1 MIPRRDESS
10 SRYVVKAPVALHMG
24 YQGVAGRYPGTLLGV
39 IAYERQQF
47 YDAQRHGI
55 LMDRYKAGQ
64 RGVPRPSYDADLD
77 ALVPVVRGQM
87 PAFFAA
93 SNENE
98 IRRAIDIAKEFDLKL
113 TIVGATEG
121 FRALDVL
128 KGARPVVVS
137 VDFPQAVEVTGWAY
151 RGAQRRELNDSATR
165 DAAIRKILEANAAT
179 LNRAGVRF
187 ALAPGALKPN
197 DFIANVHKAIAAG
210 LPREVAVEALTIRA
224 AEIAGVA
231 DQLGSIEQGK
241 IADLVVS
248 DGPPLADNAR
258 IRTVFVDGIDYDVAP
273 PAPAGR
279 NAQRAG
285 SGRGA
290 GGEMAQVAGTW
301 TLTVNGP
308 QGAVTSTLTMTQ
320 TGDALDGQM
329 ISQFGNAAISDG
341 RVNGR
346 TVSWIASFQI
356 SGERTTVNF
365 EGEVDGNRM
374 TGRARTGESG
384 TMTFTAE
391 RKP

>member
-1 MIPRRDESS
+1 
-10 SRYVVKAPVALHMG
+10 
-24 YQGVAGRYPGTLLGV
+24 
-39 IAYERQQF
+39 
-47 YDAQRHGI
+47 
-55 LMDRYKAGQ
+55 
-64 RGVPRPSYDADLD
+64 
-77 ALVPVVRGQM
+77 
-87 PAFFAA
+87 
-93 SNENE
+93 
-98 IRRAIDIAKEFDLKL
+98 
-113 TIVGATEG
+113 
-121 FRALDVL
+121 
-128 KGARPVVVS
+128 
-137 VDFPQAVEVTGWAY
+137 
-151 RGAQRRELNDSATR
+151 
-165 DAAIRKILEANAAT
+165 
-179 LNRAGVRF
+179 
-187 ALAPGALKPN
+187 
-197 DFIANVHKAIAAG
+197 

>member
-1 MIPRRDESS
+1 
-10 SRYVVKAPVALHMG
+10 VVKAPVALHMG